1 MRRRHAGWGGVTFAA
16 LATVGAAHAQTDQM
30 QQTAQCVL
38 SYTRDTRSALAVS
51 MIRTACNDMVI
62 NTGDMFIKQR
72 AYDQCL
78 VQNLSGAQSDAAAV
92 QIQSA
97 CRTAYPLF

>member
-1 MRRRHAGWGGVTFAA
+1 MLKHVGWVAWLLAGLSIIGPAE
-16 LATVGAAHAQTDQM
+16 AQTDQM

-38 SYTRDTRSALAVS
+38 TYVRDTRSAVAVS
-51 MIRTACNDMVI
+51 MIRTACNDMVV
-62 NTGDMFIKQR
+62 NTGDMFAKQR

-78 VQNLSGAQSDAAAV
+78 VQNLSGAQSDAAAL

-97 CRTAYPLF
+97 CRTANPLF

>member
-1 MRRRHAGWGGVTFAA
+1 MRKHVGWVAALFAV
-16 LATVGAAHAQTDQM
+16 LATVGTAQAQTDQM

-38 SYTRDTRSALAVS
+38 NYTRDTRSAIAVAT
-51 MIRTACNDMVI
+51 IRTACNDMVV
-62 NTGDMFIKQR
+62 NTGDMFAKQR

-78 VQNLSGAQSDAAAV
+78 VQNLSGAQSDAAAL

-97 CRTAYPLF
+97 CRTANPLF